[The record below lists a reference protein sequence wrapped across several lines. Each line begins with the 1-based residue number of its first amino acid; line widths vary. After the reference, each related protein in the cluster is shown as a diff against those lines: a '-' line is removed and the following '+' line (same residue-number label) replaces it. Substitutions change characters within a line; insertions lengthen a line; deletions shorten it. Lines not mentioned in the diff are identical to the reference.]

1 MAEVETRTETG
12 FRWRHYHTVW
22 YILGFSWIASYMA
35 RMAISPTLV
44 PIREEF
50 GLTYAQVGLLV
61 SAFMVSYAVAQ
72 MPSGMLGDRMGRRL
86 LLAGGSLLSGVMTL
100 AMGLATSFYALLA
113 VRFVAGLGQSTLMS
127 NQGAMVSQWTP
138 PEKMGLGQGLS
149 LAGSGIGLSLGII
162 LAGAFSQ
169 WLGWR
174 WTFIILAFPCLLAGA
189 LIWRFILDSGKPA
202 TASQRVPFRFA
213 WNDRDLWIAYGA
225 DFSGAFGLTI
235 ISTWAPA
242 MMGDAGASSLLEAS
256 LYASLVGFGMI
267 PGLLIN
273 GFIADALARRGIG
286 EKYVVS
292 ANLAGFAVVM
302 ALVGWGFSA
311 GLPTWMLAGLLFL
324 SGYFGE
330 GYFSPLLA
338 LYVRAVPQ
346 SIVGT
351 VLGTTTT
358 FAFGAAVLAPAFSGW
373 VRDLAGSYTLS
384 FYVAFMLLLAMAW
397 LMLTIRARPLDAG
410 LADRVGGIA

>member
-1 MAEVETRTETG
+1 M
-12 FRWRHYHTVW
+12 
-22 YILGFSWIASYMA
+22 GFSWIASYMA

-61 SAFMVSYAVAQ
+61 SAFMVSYAAAQ

-113 VRFVAGLGQSTLMS
+113 ARFVAGLGQSTLMS

-189 LIWRFILDSGKPA
+189 LIWRFILDSGEPA
-202 TASQRVPFRFA
+202 AASQRVPFRSA
-213 WNDRDLWIAYGA
+213 WNDRDLWIAYAA
-225 DFSGAFGLTI
+225 DFSGAFGLTM

-256 LYASLVGFGMI
+256 LYASLVGLGMI

-273 GFIADALARRGIG
+273 GFIADALAERGIG

-292 ANLAGFAVVM
+292 ANLVGFAVVM
-302 ALVGWGFSA
+302 TLVGWGFSA
-311 GLPTWMLAGLLFL
+311 NLPTWSLAALLFL

-338 LYVRAVPQ
+338 FYARAVPQ

-358 FAFGAAVLAPAFSGW
+358 CAFGAAVLAPPFSGW
-373 VRDLAGSYTLS
+373 VRDLAGSYALS
-384 FYVAFMLLLAMAW
+384 FYVAFALLLAMAW
-397 LMLTIRARPLDAG
+397 LTLTIRTRSLDAG
-410 LADRVGGIA
+410 AAERIGNTA